1 MSLTMNLYYT
11 GEGNNAQKFVKE
23 MEESGIADKIR
34 QQPGNLRYEYFQPLN
49 DPHTVLLID
58 TWKDQAALDDDHDSP
73 MMAQLAKLRD
83 KYDLHMK
90 AERYVSEEMP
100 DHDSNFLRK

>member
-11 GEGNNAQKFVKE
+11 GEGNNAQKFAQE
-23 MEESGIADKIR
+23 MEKSGIAAQIR

-58 TWKDQAALDDDHDSP
+58 TWKDQAALDADHDSP
-73 MMAQLAKLRD
+73 MMKKLAELRD

-90 AERYVSEEMP
+90 AERYTSEALP
-100 DHDSNFLRK
+100 DKDQGFLRK